1 MRRPYN
7 TRCVSIPENVSRPP
21 FQPFSVVRPFGTLKA
36 PHVQGPGKC
45 QFLRG
50 A

>member
-7 TRCVSIPENVSRPP
+7 TPFVSIPRNVVVPP
-21 FQPFSVVRPFGTLKA
+21 FLPFGVVRPFGTLKA

-50 A
+50 S